1 MKTALVLEGGAM
13 RGLYTAG
20 VLDKFLE
27 ENIKFDAVIGVSA
40 GALFGINYKSK
51 QLGRALRYNLK
62 YAKNKDYIG
71 FSSFIRTGN
80 VMNKEFCFDK
90 LVNIYDPF
98 DFKTYQNNKT
108 LFYATVTNIK
118 TGKAE
123 YPLLT
128 DLTKNND
135 MEFLRASGSMPFLSK
150 PVKVN
155 ENYYLDGALADSIP
169 IKKMEELGYNKI
181 VVVLTRPSGYVKKQ
195 KLSHLTKI
203 KYRKYPHLIN
213 TINSRYQKY
222 NDTIKY
228 IEKEESQNKIVV
240 IRPTKDLHVH
250 RLEKNLNKL
259 EEIYNLGYQDTT
271 LNIAKIKI
279 YLTR

>member
-118 TGKAE
+118 NGKAE

-128 DLTKNND
+128 DLTINND

-155 ENYYLDGALADSIP
+155 DNYYLDGALADSIP

-213 TINSRYQKY
+213 SINSRYQKY
-222 NDTIKY
+222 NETIKY

-259 EEIYNLGYQDTT
+259 EGIYNLGYQDTT
-271 LNIAKIKI
+271 INIAKIKK

>member
-128 DLTKNND
+128 DLTQKND

-259 EEIYNLGYQDTT
+259 EDIYNLGYQDTI
-271 LNIAKIKI
+271 LNIAKIKK

>member
-259 EEIYNLGYQDTT
+259 EDIYNLGCQDTT
-271 LNIAKIKI
+271 LNIAKIKK